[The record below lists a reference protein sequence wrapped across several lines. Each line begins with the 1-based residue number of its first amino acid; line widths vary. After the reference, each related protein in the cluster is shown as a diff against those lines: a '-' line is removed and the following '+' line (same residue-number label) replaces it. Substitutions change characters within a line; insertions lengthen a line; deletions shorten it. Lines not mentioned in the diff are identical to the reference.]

1 MYDWLATHH
10 LLGASL
16 LRWLYAA
23 LIAFGGYVVVRTAL
37 RLLARRL
44 RKLSLRTS
52 NLTLAALAKALDHT
66 SATLVFLL
74 FVCIGLHTIWPS
86 TQVPGGAPGWVTAA
100 GGVGS
105 WLNYLAFL
113 VGGLQLGLWMNA
125 AIEAWTHDRLGNV
138 EARPTNPVVLTMLA
152 WFARIVVWATIVLAV
167 LGNMGMNITAFVA
180 SLGIGGV
187 AVALALQNILKD
199 LFASLSIGLDKPF
212 EIGEYIAFGDYQGT
226 VAHVGVKTTRI
237 RSLSGEEVS
246 IGNSDL
252 LANTVRNYSRM
263 RTRRIVFN
271 FSVPIDTSREH
282 AQQIVQM
289 IRDICG
295 GIGNIVLDRAHFKG
309 FGDSSLDFEVVYIV
323 QGPDYTMYMD
333 IQQRINLELM
343 QRLEA
348 IDVHF
353 AVPVQTLRV
362 ARPAKPAHPV

>member
-1 MYDWLATHH
+1 MYDWLAAHS
-10 LLGASL
+10 LFDVSL

-37 RLLARRL
+37 RLLAGRL
-44 RKLSLRTS
+44 RKLSVRAS
-52 NLTLAALAKALDHT
+52 SPTLAALAKALDHT
-66 SATLVFLL
+66 SSTLILLL
-74 FVCIGLHTIWPS
+74 FVLIGLHTIWPS
-86 TQVPGGAPGWVTAA
+86 PAGAAQATRS
-100 GGVGS
+100 VGT
-105 WLNYLAFL
+105 WLDHLAFL
-113 VGGLQLGLWMNA
+113 VAGLQVGLWMNA
-125 AIEAWTHDRLGNV
+125 AIQAWTHDRLGH
-138 EARPTNPVVLTMLA
+138 ADQRPTNPVVLSMLA
-152 WFARIVVWATIVLAV
+152 WFARIVVWAIIVLAV

-187 AVALALQNILKD
+187 AVALGLQTVLKD

-226 VAHVGVKTTRI
+226 VTHVGVKTTRI

-282 AQQIVQM
+282 AQQIVR
-289 IRDICG
+289 ILHEICG
-295 GIGNIVLDRAHFKG
+295 GIDNIVLDRAHFKG
-309 FGDSSLDFEVVYIV
+309 FGDSSLDFEVAYIV
-323 QGPDYTMYMD
+323 QNPDYGVYMD
-333 IQQRINLELM
+333 VQQRINLELM

-353 AVPVQTLRV
+353 AVPVQTLRMT
-362 ARPAKPAHPV
+362 RPAKR